1 MIYNILKT
9 FWQKIFFDKKKSV
22 ILVIILITIS
32 SLSEMLTIATFL
44 PVVNLILS
52 PEILDFYIIKVFIS
66 IFDKFGLKIEN
77 NITYYIFGIF
87 IIIILVNTFIKLY
100 ITYYSQNFIKNTA
113 SSIAHKALSSLF
125 SKNYEQI
132 ISKNSNEIVSALV
145 IKIDE
150 AINFLI
156 HLLQIVT
163 SSFISIAIIISL
175 FIIDFIVTFYLISI
189 FSIIYGLI
197 LFFLRKRTNK
207 ISLILSENFD
217 TRLKVV
223 QDNITYLRQIL
234 LTNNKNFYLNN
245 FVKKDNNIR
254 KSNLQMYLYSQFPRI
269 AIETIGIITFS
280 IITFIL
286 LSFMRYDQTYI
297 ITILAIVIYAFQK
310 LLIAFNQVY
319 VSSINISALKQST
332 WDIIS
337 VIENNR
343 NSNYQET
350 QNLEFKNL
358 KIKNVSFK
366 YKSQESLIFENL
378 NIDIN
383 KGDKIGIVG
392 ESGSGKST
400 FLDIFCGL
408 LNVNQGE
415 ILINNIPLHTVKN
428 EWQNL
433 ISYGSQNLFTT
444 EESILENIAIGSD
457 KTKVDK
463 KLLLTSCERSES
475 ISFINALKEKFDTKL
490 GTGGVRLSGGQAQ
503 RVGLARIF
511 YNNSSVMLF
520 DESTN
525 SLDNETEKRVI
536 DNIKNYYDDR
546 TILIVS
552 HNKNILDFCNKI
564 FRFEKGK
571 IKEVSKKSL

>member
-1 MIYNILKT
+1 MIYNILNT

-132 ISKNSNEIVSALV
+132 VSKNSNEIVSALV

-175 FIIDFIVTFYLISI
+175 FIVDFIVTFYLISI

-197 LFFLRKRTNK
+197 LFFLRKKTNK

-245 FVKKDNNIR
+245 FVKKDKNIR

-280 IITFIL
+280 IITFVL
-286 LSFMRYDQTYI
+286 LSFMKYDQTYI

-337 VIENNR
+337 VIEKNR

-366 YKSQESLIFENL
+366 YESQESLIFENL
-378 NIDIN
+378 NIDID

-408 LNVNQGE
+408 LNVSQGE
-415 ILINNIPLHTVKN
+415 ILINNIPLHKVKN

-444 EESILENIAIGSD
+444 EESILENIALGSD

-463 KLLLTSCERSES
+463 KLLFTSCERSES

-503 RVGLARIF
+503 RIGLARIF

>member
-1 MIYNILKT
+1 LIYNILKT

-163 SSFISIAIIISL
+163 SSFISVAIIISL
-175 FIIDFIVTFYLISI
+175 FIVDFIVTFYLISI

-245 FVKKDNNIR
+245 FVKKDKNIR

>member
-1 MIYNILKT
+1 
-9 FWQKIFFDKKKSV
+9 
-22 ILVIILITIS
+22 
-32 SLSEMLTIATFL
+32 MLTIATFL

-66 IFDKFGLKIEN
+66 IFEKFGLKIEN

-175 FIIDFIVTFYLISI
+175 FIVDFIVTFYLISI

-197 LFFLRKRTNK
+197 LFFLRKKTNK

-245 FVKKDNNIR
+245 FVKKDKNIR

-280 IITFIL
+280 IITFVL
-286 LSFMRYDQTYI
+286 LSFMKYDQTYI

-337 VIENNR
+337 VIEKNR

-366 YKSQESLIFENL
+366 YESQESLIFENL
-378 NIDIN
+378 NIDID

-408 LNVNQGE
+408 LNVSQGE
-415 ILINNIPLHTVKN
+415 ILINNIPLHKVKN

-444 EESILENIAIGSD
+444 EESILENIALGSD

-463 KLLLTSCERSES
+463 KLLFTSCERSES

-503 RVGLARIF
+503 RIGLARIF

>member
-1 MIYNILKT
+1 M
-9 FWQKIFFDKKKSV
+9 
-22 ILVIILITIS
+22 
-32 SLSEMLTIATFL
+32 
-44 PVVNLILS
+44 
-52 PEILDFYIIKVFIS
+52 
-66 IFDKFGLKIEN
+66 
-77 NITYYIFGIF
+77 
-87 IIIILVNTFIKLY
+87 
-100 ITYYSQNFIKNTA
+100 
-113 SSIAHKALSSLF
+113 
-125 SKNYEQI
+125 
-132 ISKNSNEIVSALV
+132 
-145 IKIDE
+145 
-150 AINFLI
+150 
-156 HLLQIVT
+156 QIVT
-163 SSFISIAIIISL
+163 SSFISVAIIISL
-175 FIIDFIVTFYLISI
+175 FIVDFIVTFYLISI

-245 FVKKDNNIR
+245 FVKKDKNIR

>member
-1 MIYNILKT
+1 MIYNILNT

-175 FIIDFIVTFYLISI
+175 FIVDFIVTFYLISI

-197 LFFLRKRTNK
+197 LFFLRKKTNK

-245 FVKKDNNIR
+245 FVKKDKNIR

-286 LSFMRYDQTYI
+286 LSFMKYDQTYI

-337 VIENNR
+337 VIEKNR

-366 YKSQESLIFENL
+366 YESQESLIFENL
-378 NIDIN
+378 NIDID

-415 ILINNIPLHTVKN
+415 ILINNIPLHKVKN

-463 KLLLTSCERSES
+463 KLLFTSCERSES

-503 RVGLARIF
+503 RIGLARIF

-552 HNKNILDFCNKI
+552 HNKNILNFCNKI

>member
-1 MIYNILKT
+1 LIYNILKT

>member
-1 MIYNILKT
+1 MIYNILNT

-175 FIIDFIVTFYLISI
+175 FIVDFIVTFYLISI

-197 LFFLRKRTNK
+197 LFFLRKKTNK

-245 FVKKDNNIR
+245 FVKKDKNIR

-280 IITFIL
+280 IITFVL
-286 LSFMRYDQTYI
+286 LSFMKYDQTYI

-337 VIENNR
+337 VIEKNR

-366 YKSQESLIFENL
+366 YESQESLIFENL
-378 NIDIN
+378 NIDID

-408 LNVNQGE
+408 LNVSQGE
-415 ILINNIPLHTVKN
+415 ILINNIPLHKVKN

-463 KLLLTSCERSES
+463 KLLFTSCERSES

-503 RVGLARIF
+503 RIGLARIF

>member
-1 MIYNILKT
+1 
-9 FWQKIFFDKKKSV
+9 
-22 ILVIILITIS
+22 
-32 SLSEMLTIATFL
+32 MLTIATFL

-245 FVKKDNNIR
+245 FVKKDKNIR

>member
-1 MIYNILKT
+1 
-9 FWQKIFFDKKKSV
+9 
-22 ILVIILITIS
+22 
-32 SLSEMLTIATFL
+32 MLTIATFL

-175 FIIDFIVTFYLISI
+175 FIVDFIVTFYLISI
-189 FSIIYGLI
+189 FSFIYGLI
-197 LFFLRKRTNK
+197 LFFLRKKTNK

-245 FVKKDNNIR
+245 FVKKDKNIR

-280 IITFIL
+280 IITFVL
-286 LSFMRYDQTYI
+286 LSFMKYDQTYI

-337 VIENNR
+337 VIEKNR

-366 YKSQESLIFENL
+366 YESQESLIFENL
-378 NIDIN
+378 NIDID

-408 LNVNQGE
+408 LNVSQGE
-415 ILINNIPLHTVKN
+415 ILINNIPLHKVKN

-463 KLLLTSCERSES
+463 KLLFTSCERSES

-503 RVGLARIF
+503 RIGLARIF
-511 YNNSSVMLF
+511 YNNSSIMLF

>member
-1 MIYNILKT
+1 
-9 FWQKIFFDKKKSV
+9 
-22 ILVIILITIS
+22 
-32 SLSEMLTIATFL
+32 MLTIATFL

-217 TRLKVV
+217 SRLKVV

>member
-1 MIYNILKT
+1 MIYNILNT

-175 FIIDFIVTFYLISI
+175 FIVDFIVTFYLISI
-189 FSIIYGLI
+189 FSFIYGLI
-197 LFFLRKRTNK
+197 LFFLRKKTNK

-245 FVKKDNNIR
+245 FVKKDKNIR

-280 IITFIL
+280 IITFVL
-286 LSFMRYDQTYI
+286 LSFMKYDQTYI

-337 VIENNR
+337 VIEKNR

-366 YKSQESLIFENL
+366 YESQESLIFENL
-378 NIDIN
+378 NIDID

-408 LNVNQGE
+408 LNVSQGE
-415 ILINNIPLHTVKN
+415 ILINNIPLHKVKN

-463 KLLLTSCERSES
+463 KLLFTSCERSES

-503 RVGLARIF
+503 RIGLARIF
-511 YNNSSVMLF
+511 YNNSSIMLF

>member
-1 MIYNILKT
+1 MIYNILNT

-175 FIIDFIVTFYLISI
+175 FIVDFIVTFYLISI

-197 LFFLRKRTNK
+197 LFFLRKKTNK

-245 FVKKDNNIR
+245 FVKKDKNIR

-280 IITFIL
+280 IITFVL
-286 LSFMRYDQTYI
+286 LSFMKYDQTYI

-337 VIENNR
+337 VIEKNR

-366 YKSQESLIFENL
+366 YESQESLIFENL
-378 NIDIN
+378 NIDID

-408 LNVNQGE
+408 LNVSQGE
-415 ILINNIPLHTVKN
+415 ILINNIPLHKVKN

-444 EESILENIAIGSD
+444 EESILENIALGSD

-463 KLLLTSCERSES
+463 KLLFTSCERSES

-503 RVGLARIF
+503 RIGLARIF

>member
-1 MIYNILKT
+1 
-9 FWQKIFFDKKKSV
+9 
-22 ILVIILITIS
+22 
-32 SLSEMLTIATFL
+32 MLTIATFL

-217 TRLKVV
+217 SRLKVV

-245 FVKKDNNIR
+245 FVKKDKNIR

>member
-1 MIYNILKT
+1 
-9 FWQKIFFDKKKSV
+9 
-22 ILVIILITIS
+22 
-32 SLSEMLTIATFL
+32 MLTIATFL

-163 SSFISIAIIISL
+163 SSFISVAIIISL
-175 FIIDFIVTFYLISI
+175 FIVDFIVTFYLISI

-245 FVKKDNNIR
+245 FVKKDKNIR

>member
-1 MIYNILKT
+1 
-9 FWQKIFFDKKKSV
+9 
-22 ILVIILITIS
+22 
-32 SLSEMLTIATFL
+32 MLTIATFL

>member
-245 FVKKDNNIR
+245 FVKKDKNIR

>member
-1 MIYNILKT
+1 
-9 FWQKIFFDKKKSV
+9 
-22 ILVIILITIS
+22 
-32 SLSEMLTIATFL
+32 MLTIATFL

-175 FIIDFIVTFYLISI
+175 FIVDFIVTFYLISI

-197 LFFLRKRTNK
+197 LFFLRKKTNK

-245 FVKKDNNIR
+245 FVKKDKNIR

-280 IITFIL
+280 IITFVL
-286 LSFMRYDQTYI
+286 LSFMKYDQTYI

-337 VIENNR
+337 VIEKNR

-366 YKSQESLIFENL
+366 YESQESLIFENL
-378 NIDIN
+378 NIDID

-408 LNVNQGE
+408 LNVSQGE
-415 ILINNIPLHTVKN
+415 ILINNIPLHKVKN

-463 KLLLTSCERSES
+463 KLLFTSCERSES

-503 RVGLARIF
+503 RIGLARIF

>member
-1 MIYNILKT
+1 
-9 FWQKIFFDKKKSV
+9 
-22 ILVIILITIS
+22 
-32 SLSEMLTIATFL
+32 MLTIATFL

-175 FIIDFIVTFYLISI
+175 FIVDFIVTFYLISI

-197 LFFLRKRTNK
+197 LFFLRKKTNK

-245 FVKKDNNIR
+245 FVKKDKNIR

-280 IITFIL
+280 IITFVL
-286 LSFMRYDQTYI
+286 LSFMKYDQTYI

-337 VIENNR
+337 VIEKNR

-366 YKSQESLIFENL
+366 YESQESLIFENL
-378 NIDIN
+378 NIDID

-408 LNVNQGE
+408 LNVSQGE
-415 ILINNIPLHTVKN
+415 ILINNIPLHKVKN

-444 EESILENIAIGSD
+444 EESILENIALGSD

-463 KLLLTSCERSES
+463 KLLFTSCERSES

-503 RVGLARIF
+503 RIGLARIF

>member
-1 MIYNILKT
+1 M
-9 FWQKIFFDKKKSV
+9 
-22 ILVIILITIS
+22 
-32 SLSEMLTIATFL
+32 
-44 PVVNLILS
+44 
-52 PEILDFYIIKVFIS
+52 
-66 IFDKFGLKIEN
+66 
-77 NITYYIFGIF
+77 
-87 IIIILVNTFIKLY
+87 VNTFIKLY

-175 FIIDFIVTFYLISI
+175 FIVDFIVTFYLISI
-189 FSIIYGLI
+189 FSFIYGLI
-197 LFFLRKRTNK
+197 LFFLRKKTNK

-245 FVKKDNNIR
+245 FVKKDKNIR

-280 IITFIL
+280 IITFVL
-286 LSFMRYDQTYI
+286 LSFMKYDQTYI

-337 VIENNR
+337 VIEKNR

-366 YKSQESLIFENL
+366 YESQESLIFENL
-378 NIDIN
+378 NIDID
-383 KGDKIGIVG
+383 KGDKIGIVC

-400 FLDIFCGL
+400 FRHILWL

-415 ILINNIPLHTVKN
+415 ILINNILHK
-428 EWQNL
+428 
-433 ISYGSQNLFTT
+433 
-444 EESILENIAIGSD
+444 
-457 KTKVDK
+457 
-463 KLLLTSCERSES
+463 
-475 ISFINALKEKFDTKL
+475 
-490 GTGGVRLSGGQAQ
+490 
-503 RVGLARIF
+503 
-511 YNNSSVMLF
+511 
-520 DESTN
+520 
-525 SLDNETEKRVI
+525 
-536 DNIKNYYDDR
+536 
-546 TILIVS
+546 
-552 HNKNILDFCNKI
+552 
-564 FRFEKGK
+564 
-571 IKEVSKKSL
+571 

>member
-217 TRLKVV
+217 SRLKVV